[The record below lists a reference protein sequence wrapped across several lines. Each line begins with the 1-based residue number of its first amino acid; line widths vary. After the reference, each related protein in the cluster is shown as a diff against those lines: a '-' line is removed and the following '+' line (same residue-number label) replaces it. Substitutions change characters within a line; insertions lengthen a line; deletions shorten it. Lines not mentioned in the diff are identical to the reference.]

1 MQEALTNVIKHAGPV
16 RATVVVRYT
25 DDSVTVEVDDEGGRL
40 PGRIRSIAG
49 ATGRDWSGM
58 RERVAMYHG
67 DLDVGPGP
75 SGGFHV
81 AARLPFGAST

>member
-1 MQEALTNVIKHAGPV
+1 MV
-16 RATVVVRYT
+16 RASVAVRYSA
-25 DDSVTVEVDDEGGRL
+25 DAVTVEVDDEGPARL
-40 PGRIRSIAG
+40 DAQPVPVAMGHGLA
-49 ATGRDWSGM
+49 GM

-75 SGGFHV
+75 IGGFHV